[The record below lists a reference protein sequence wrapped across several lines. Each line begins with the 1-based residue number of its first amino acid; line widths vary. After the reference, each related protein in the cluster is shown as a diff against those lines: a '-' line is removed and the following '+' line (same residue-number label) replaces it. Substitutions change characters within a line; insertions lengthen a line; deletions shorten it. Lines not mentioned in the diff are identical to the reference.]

1 MKGEKTFQK
10 KTVNIKVSHRYY
22 TTTAVSDI
30 ILLVKSKRPPV
41 GYSYIGEINNHAVCI
56 KFSQIPSPTS
66 TTGNANRSSMVAG
79 GGAVGAQGTPPPI
92 PPRPHSNLNPL
103 GGGGGSETIPND
115 YVNVPRLPPVPP
127 QWSHGM
133 GPTNGGSGGGFP
145 MADVDSHF
153 NELNFNPHRQSL
165 ASSHIQ
171 AGMNPLHGV
180 PFQINPVYSSNIDSG
195 IQNELI
201 VRNLK

>member
-1 MKGEKTFQK
+1 MTLKGEKTFQK

-79 GGAVGAQGTPPPI
+79 GAQGTPPPI

-103 GGGGGSETIPND
+103 GGDPNLND

-133 GPTNGGSGGGFP
+133 GPTNGGGGFP
-145 MADVDSHF
+145 IADVDSHF

-165 ASSHIQ
+165 ASTHTQSS
-171 AGMNPLHGV
+171 MNPLHGV
-180 PFQINPVYSSNIDSG
+180 PFQINPVYSSNNDSG
-195 IQNELI
+195 IQSELI
-201 VRNLK
+201 VRN